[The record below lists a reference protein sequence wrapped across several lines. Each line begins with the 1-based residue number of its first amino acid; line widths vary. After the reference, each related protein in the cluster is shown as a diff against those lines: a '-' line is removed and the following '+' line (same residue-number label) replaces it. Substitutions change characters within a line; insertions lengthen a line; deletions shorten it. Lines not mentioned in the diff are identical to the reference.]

1 MTSTAC
7 NSDDDIPPD
16 DPAEGLPPATEVGAG
31 TFSCLIDGEPFF
43 PSNFGQRAPSAFY
56 QFVGNGEFA
65 LGISAGRG
73 GVTSIAIGLG
83 GIDIPPLEETAY
95 DLTSEM
101 EGNFTALFSLDGGL
115 ILRSTTS
122 DENPRRLTIT
132 RFENENEFIISG
144 TFEFTV
150 LDNDGNEIR
159 ITEGRFDLPFTN

>member
-1 MTSTAC
+1 MTATAC

-16 DPAEGLPPATEVGAG
+16 DPAEVLPSATEVGAG
-31 TFSCLIDGEPFF
+31 TFACLIDGEPFF
-43 PSNFGQRAPSAFY
+43 PSNFGLSAPSAFY

-65 LGISAGRG
+65 LSINAARNGSTLI
-73 GVTSIAIGLG
+73 GVATLG
-83 GIDIPPLEETAY
+83 FDVPPIEETEY
-95 DLTSEM
+95 ELTSEM
-101 EGNFTALFSLDGGL
+101 EGNFAGSFSLDGGL

-122 DENPRRLTIT
+122 DENPGRLTIT
-132 RFENENEFIISG
+132 RFENENEFIVSG